1 MKKQINPTIKAHLI
15 RSAFYVLLLL
25 AVCMIP
31 FALAQRN
38 IARQSAGKLTAKQ
51 SAGQSTRL
59 VPSAAASALAPQ
71 AVSNSSGKSASAAL
85 SAAKANAPQK
95 TAQAGQSRALDA
107 ASAALVPAYGKRS
120 IQIQKSPLR
129 PSGNLLWYN
138 GDFNGVN
145 GLANE
150 DNTSLG
156 SGQFAS
162 VYDDFIVPSPGW
174 NVTAVFSDNL
184 SSTTVTGALRE
195 IRQGVSEGNGGTLI
209 ASGMT
214 MTPVVTPTGR
224 SGFGFTEFM
233 VEVTGLN
240 VNLPPGTYW
249 LNVTPI
255 GNLTGR
261 SFDSTTSGAN
271 CVGTPCGNDQ
281 NAFFNSNFFGAN
293 FTSTANEGQPTDF
306 SMGVEGTIAGGG
318 T

>member
-31 FALAQRN
+31 FALAQSRSRGTT
-38 IARQSAGKLTAKQ
+38 RQSAGKLTAKQ

-71 AVSNSSGKSASAAL
+71 AVPNLSGKSASAAL
-85 SAAKANAPQK
+85 SAAKSVPNSFGNKA
-95 TAQAGQSRALDA
+95 AQARGIDA

-150 DNTSLG
+150 ENTSIG

-174 NVTAVFSDNL
+174 NVIAVFSDNL
-184 SSTTVTGALRE
+184 QHTNVTGALWE

-224 SGFGFTEFM
+224 SGFGFIEYM

-240 VNLPPGTYW
+240 VHLPPLPSG
-249 LNVTPI
+249 LNFSPN
-255 GNLTGR
+255 GGSAGR
-261 SFDSTTSGAN
+261 TSEPPTLAYH
-271 CVGTPCGNDQ
+271 CVRP
-281 NAFFNSNFFGAN
+281 
-293 FTSTANEGQPTDF
+293 
-306 SMGVEGTIAGGG
+306 
-318 T
+318 

>member
-71 AVSNSSGKSASAAL
+71 AVPNSSGKSASAAL
-85 SAAKANAPQK
+85 SAAKSVPNSFGNKA
-95 TAQAGQSRALDA
+95 AQARGIDA

-138 GDFNGVN
+138 GHFNGLN

-150 DNTSLG
+150 ENTFLG
-156 SGQFAS
+156 SGQYAR
-162 VYDDFIVPSPGW
+162 VYDDFNVPSGPGW
-174 NVTAVFSDNL
+174 NVTSVFSDNL
-184 SSTTVTGALRE
+184 LLNVNVTGATWE
-195 IRQGVSEGNGGTLI
+195 I
-209 ASGMT
+209 
-214 MTPVVTPTGR
+214 
-224 SGFGFTEFM
+224 
-233 VEVTGLN
+233 
-240 VNLPPGTYW
+240 
-249 LNVTPI
+249 
-255 GNLTGR
+255 
-261 SFDSTTSGAN
+261 
-271 CVGTPCGNDQ
+271 
-281 NAFFNSNFFGAN
+281 
-293 FTSTANEGQPTDF
+293 
-306 SMGVEGTIAGGG
+306 
-318 T
+318 